1 MTNAVKL
8 GKKKRFYRKR
18 FKRMKY
24 IRQLGI
30 ILLVSFLGEL
40 LHYLLPLPVP
50 ASIYGIVLLFA
61 ALETRLL
68 KADAIRETSAFR
80 WKSCRCC
87 SFLRA
92 WVFWKS
98 GTCCVRVA
106 AVCRDR
112 RCIDV
117 HGVRRRRVHHAA
129 RDASAPETGG

>member
-1 MTNAVKL
+1 
-8 GKKKRFYRKR
+8 
-18 FKRMKY
+18 MKY

-68 KADAIRETSAFR
+68 KADAIRETSAFLLEIMPMLFVPAGVGLLEKWDVLR
-80 WKSCRCC
+80 PVWRRLPRSSLYRRSRC
-87 SFLRA
+87 SPPQGA
-92 WVFWKS
+92 
-98 GTCCVRVA
+98 
-106 AVCRDR
+106 
-112 RCIDV
+112 
-117 HGVRRRRVHHAA
+117 HAA

>member
-1 MTNAVKL
+1 
-8 GKKKRFYRKR
+8 
-18 FKRMKY
+18 MKY

-68 KADAIRETSAFR
+68 KADAIRETSAFLLEIMPMLFVPAGVGLLEK
-80 WKSCRCC
+80 WDV
-87 SFLRA
+87 LRP
-92 WVFWKS
+92 
-98 GTCCVRVA
+98 
-106 AVCRDR
+106 DR